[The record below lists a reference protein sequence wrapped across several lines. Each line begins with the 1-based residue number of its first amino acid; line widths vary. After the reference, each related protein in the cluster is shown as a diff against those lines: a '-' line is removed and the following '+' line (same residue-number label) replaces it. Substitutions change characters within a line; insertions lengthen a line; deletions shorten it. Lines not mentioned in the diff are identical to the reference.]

1 MPDIS
6 GYEIFH
12 FVCDALLFVTLVASI
27 TFAICAAVR
36 LHRRRD
42 PARRVFSWV
51 KIAWLLFTMYVD
63 SATRRI
69 AKTTIIGP
77 VLLTLIS

>member
-1 MPDIS
+1 MASID

-12 FVCDALLFVTLVASI
+12 FISDGLLFITLVASLSF
-27 TFAICAAVR
+27 TICAFKR

-51 KIAWLLFTMYVD
+51 KISWIL
-63 SATRRI
+63 AT
-69 AKTTIIGP
+69 
-77 VLLTLIS
+77 L

>member
-1 MPDIS
+1 MSDIS

-51 KIAWLLFTMYVD
+51 KIAWLLFVMYVD
-63 SATRRI
+63 DAPPPPPPCRNNPSLAQ
-69 AKTTIIGP
+69 
-77 VLLTLIS
+77 SC